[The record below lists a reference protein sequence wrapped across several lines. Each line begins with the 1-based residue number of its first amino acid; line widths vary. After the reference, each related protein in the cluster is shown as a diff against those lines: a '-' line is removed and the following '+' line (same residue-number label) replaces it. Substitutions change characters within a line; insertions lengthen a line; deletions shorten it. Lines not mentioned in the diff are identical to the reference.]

1 MQNTRKAAPPLKAYG
16 LGLAALAA
24 LELAAAPAARAA
36 VLDGTS
42 VTGALTFNSD
52 PTNNFAPGN
61 GNNYVPAGYGNSS
74 SDAVTISDTQTEFG
88 YDDGGN
94 RDTTDFTDAG
104 LTIQDVSANGHN
116 SDTTYSFTDTAFSGG
131 KFLPVSNSF
140 NGGTTYSL
148 TGDTFAFFDP
158 GANDQ
163 GTLRAVFGFTPAPG
177 TPAPCR
183 SLRRL
188 PPSPWAAWGC
198 SASPCAP
205 EGPRGRLTTRSPDM
219 KTARPPRRRPGHLH
233 FTVGDTLPLGAL
245 GSPRDR
251 RIHGSSG
258 ATVIRVLPELRPF
271 YESDPAGRLYS

>member
-1 MQNTRKAAPPLKAYG
+1 MKATHKAQATHKAPPL

-24 LELAAAPAARAA
+24 LGLAAAPARAA

-42 VTGALTFNSD
+42 VTGSLTFNSD

-74 SDAVTISDTQTEFG
+74 SDTVTISDTQTEFG
-88 YDDGGN
+88 YDDGFN

-163 GTLRAVFGFTPAPG
+163 GTFRAVFSFTPAPG
-177 TPAPCR
+177 TPAAVPE
-183 SLRRL
+183 
-188 PPSPWAAWGC
+188 PSTI
-198 SASPCAP
+198 AP
-205 EGPRGRLTTRSPDM
+205 F
-219 KTARPPRRRPGHLH
+219 A
-233 FTVGDTLPLGAL
+233 LGAL
-245 GSPRDR
+245 GLLGLTLRAR
-251 RIHGSSG
+251 RRSK
-258 ATVIRVLPELRPF
+258 A
-271 YESDPAGRLYS
+271 A